1 MVDKG
6 KVVEYGT
13 FRALLAKNGL
23 MAKLVSDNVQIVS
36 ESDHL
41 SDTQLETKAHNIKST
56 DVNTVL
62 DQNKSSL
69 IKALEKT
76 RQSIVSASDS
86 IDVVI
91 PSDAEP
97 MKLVLED
104 QSVNYKIS
112 PGLLYLKA
120 GWGLI
125 ITLLIYG
132 FFFLVYAF
140 RVGTGI

>member
-1 MVDKG
+1 
-6 KVVEYGT
+6 
-13 FRALLAKNGL
+13 
-23 MAKLVSDNVQIVS
+23 MAKLVGDNVQIVS
-36 ESDHL
+36 ESDQL
-41 SDTQLETKAHNIKST
+41 SDTQLETKDHNRENAHNIKFT
-56 DVNTVL
+56 DVNIASFIEVNPL
-62 DQNKSSL
+62 LGQNKSSL

-76 RQSIVSASDS
+76 RQSIVSASGS

-91 PSDAEP
+91 PSDTEP

-140 RVGTGI
+140 RVGTGYLFFFLDL